1 MIRMVKLS
9 LVAAITLSSTLY
21 AEENRDRLPS
31 VREAVQSVT
40 KQAPKELG
48 VVDSLKHMFTDGEV
62 SGNIRTMYSGYS
74 NDNDVNTYAT
84 ALGGRLKYELAKYNG
99 FNAGVAFTTSHDINF
114 ASGDRDKGKRNDEL
128 SSSKGSYTELTEAY
142 INYEFKGLNLRAGRQ
157 LIDTPLADSDD
168 IRMVPNT
175 FEAYIASYE
184 TDGFSLMAGHLEKWQ
199 GADAG
204 LDVDS
209 PWVKTGKNG
218 VNFGGVSYS
227 NDFVE
232 ANAWYYNISNASASD
247 IANGADENGNNAIY
261 VDAIGSY
268 AFSDDLELHAGV
280 QYLKES
286 ELDHSNIEANI
297 YGAMAEVVVSG
308 LGINIAYNKSTKEIG
323 KHSFSGYGGG
333 TLFTNM
339 DTMILDEI
347 TEDRDA
353 QAVVAGLSYG
363 IGDFNLLYAYG
374 DFKGDADSSGAKAH
388 IVEQDIGMEYTPNDD
403 FTFGAIYVIDD
414 NKEDATSADFNSKNF
429 RVLVSYNF

>member
-1 MIRMVKLS
+1 MDLF
-9 LVAAITLSSTLY
+9 
-21 AEENRDRLPS
+21 
-31 VREAVQSVT
+31 
-40 KQAPKELG
+40 LG
-48 VVDSLKHMFTDGEV
+48 VTVQWSL
-62 SGNIRTMYSGYS
+62 
-74 NDNDVNTYAT
+74 
-84 ALGGRLKYELAKYNG
+84 
-99 FNAGVAFTTSHDINF
+99 
-114 ASGDRDKGKRNDEL
+114 
-128 SSSKGSYTELTEAY
+128 
-142 INYEFKGLNLRAGRQ
+142 
-157 LIDTPLADSDD
+157 
-168 IRMVPNT
+168 
-175 FEAYIASYE
+175 EAYIASYE

-204 LDVDS
+204 LDVDN

-218 VNFGGVSYS
+218 VNFGGVTYS

-261 VDAIGSY
+261 VDAIVSY
-268 AFSDDLELHAGV
+268 DFSDDLELHAGV

-286 ELDHSNIEANI
+286 ELDHSNVEANI

-308 LGINIAYNKSTKEIG
+308 LGINIAYNKSTKEAG

-388 IVEQDIGMEYTPNDD
+388 IVEQDIGIEYTPNDD